1 VADIS
6 KTIEIIFGAVDNT
19 GSVLSD
25 IGSGIENS
33 VNEISNLTGP
43 LADIADKALLAEGAV
58 ISLGAAFLTAAV
70 NESAQ
75 FGEKL
80 KEIGSLIN
88 ATPDQVAELRTA
100 IQDFAS
106 NSTSNFEQI
115 GNAVYI
121 ATSNLGD
128 TAAALDV
135 LAVAEA
141 GAIVGATDLEST
153 AALLTRTMNAYGLV
167 TEDSAQNTENAE
179 RIMSALF
186 ATVQNGDTNMTALAD
201 NLGRVSSTAA
211 AAGVPI
217 EDVGASIAALT
228 GAGVNTA
235 ESMTLLNAI
244 LKELLNPGKELAPVL
259 QGISLETDGLK
270 GVMDK
275 LKEATGGSADQLLNI
290 FSSSEAAKAAI
301 ILTNDEAGK
310 FAGTLDKMSTATQ
323 DFKTNLDNMTGGVA
337 DSTQKL
343 KNNAT
348 ILLQEIGAPLEEGWA
363 SILDSLSAVTQGF
376 KISIDEGSF
385 DPVFDAFSGFEQDI
399 ADFLNRIA
407 ENLPAALE
415 QVDFSG
421 LIDAFADLGLEIGD
435 LFGGVDLNTPEGL
448 ASAIQLVVDS
458 FESLTRV
465 VSGIVDVWGP
475 VVQGFVAGIDA
486 FNDLDDASRK
496 SVGQVIGIAQEF
508 ETLKGALLG
517 GADALQTIGDALSAI
532 AGIQVASTIAGI
544 SAALAGPVGLA
555 VAAGVVAGAVGYAE
569 GTGLAAGIDEL
580 LSAVTGSETS
590 LGSWIYDLVNG
601 EEDLNKLAT
610 TTRDTSDSVS
620 EFNQSLDDTAQSLDE
635 SATSVD
641 STAES
646 FSWFDDAV
654 KAVSENLGLANDS
667 SINAAN
673 GFNTLAEAQD
683 YLAQTAKE
691 GNAQFIEYK
700 DGLYQI
706 TDGGFAA
713 ADAVD
718 KAGQSVEDA
727 AEKTKTGSAE
737 WKRVQDVLLDTQ
749 KVANDFRVDMQ
760 ALANERYEVQV
771 RAAVDLQ
778 TAQIEADTQ
787 RIQAAFESINQAVS
801 SLTTGTTDLW
811 SAFSDKAGFVG
822 GDELEEAALRM
833 EKRLDEELE
842 LKRQLTEA
850 IVEQANATADR
861 LASDTPIINIDGGQL
876 QPELEMIFDK
886 ILEYT
891 QIRATNEGLNLL
903 LGV

>member
-1 VADIS
+1 MASIEH
-6 KTIEIIFGAVDNT
+6 TIEIVFGAVDNT

-80 KEIGSLIN
+80 EEIGSLIN

-135 LAVAEA
+135 LAVAEG

-186 ATVQNGDTNMTALAD
+186 ATVQNGDTNMTALAE

-270 GVMDK
+270 GVMDR

-310 FAGTLDKMSTATQ
+310 FSGTLDKMSTATQ

-343 KNNAT
+343 ANNAT
-348 ILLQEIGAPLEEGWA
+348 ILLQEVGAPLEEGWA

-385 DPVFDAFSGFEQDI
+385 DPVFAAFSGFEQDI

-435 LFGGVDLNTPEGL
+435 LFGDVDLNTPEGL
-448 ASAIQLVVDS
+448 ASAIQRIVDS
-458 FESLTRV
+458 FQSLTQA
-465 VSGIVDVWGP
+465 VSGIIKAWGP
-475 VVQGFVAGIDA
+475 VVQGFVAGVDA
-486 FNDLDDASRK
+486 FNGLDDASRK
-496 SVGQVIGIAQEF
+496 AIGQILGVAQEF
-508 ETLKGALLG
+508 EVLKGALLG
-517 GADALQTIGDALSAI
+517 GADALQTIGGALSAI
-532 AGIQVASTIAGI
+532 AGIQVANTIAGI
-544 SAALAGPVGLA
+544 ATSLGPTGLA
-555 VAAGVVAGAVGYAE
+555 AAAGAAAGAVGYGV
-569 GTGLAAGIDEL
+569 GTGLASGIDEL

-635 SATSVD
+635 SAASVD

-654 KAVSENLGLANDS
+654 KAVSDSIVVASDS
-667 SINAAN
+667 STNAAN
-673 GFNTLAEAQD
+673 GFQTLAEAQD

-718 KAGQSVEDA
+718 KAADSLVDA
-727 AEKTKTGSAE
+727 AEKTKTGSEE
-737 WKRVQDVLLDTQ
+737 WKRVQDVMLETE
-749 KVANDFRVDMQ
+749 KVANDFKIEMEK
-760 ALANERYEVQV
+760 LSNERYAIDVQ
-771 RAAVDLQ
+771 ANVDLQ

-822 GDELEEAALRM
+822 GDELEQAALRM

-842 LKRQLTEA
+842 LKRQLTAA
-850 IVEQANATADR
+850 IVEQAYATADR
-861 LASDTPIINIDGGQL
+861 LNSDTPIINIDGAQL